1 MSSESEKIEVRY
13 RRASG
18 LVRTLSGFDALNLN
32 VSMCSPP
39 QGVLWAWT
47 WGAAMFPAALISLS
61 YFIGIFAIL
70 PIALIYV
77 IWTIAMPRAGG
88 DYVWLSRAYHPVVGF
103 MVNFFLTFVMLNWY
117 AMNLQTTGPFF
128 LSSFFTALGYESLAE
143 WASSFWGSMSIGL
156 VFLLIYAIL
165 VLRGMRIFAVF
176 LKVFFILS
184 LIGSLAFIALTLL
197 TPHSTIVSNFVKYSG
212 MTVEE
217 LVNRAVG
224 LGFIG
229 TTVQLAPTLMA
240 LIFPY
245 QNYSWAAF
253 PSYVAG
259 EIKEV
264 KRNAWIGIIGGL
276 FAMGAWYVILGHTVY
291 MTLGYP
297 AVSALSWLSQ
307 WYPENY
313 PLPFPPYPQNF
324 AFFMTDNFA
333 LIALIAFG
341 WLASGIYLTPP
352 NLLIVSRNVLAWAI
366 DGLLPQKLREVKWGS
381 PIYTVIA
388 LSLVTIPLMYLVG
401 LATYQVMIVNTFFFM
416 QLALIIV
423 ALGTAL
429 LPLRKKELLDIMP
442 SIGRKKLGGLYLI
455 TLIGIIAAIL
465 HIWAAYSAA
474 TAPALGGLHIVSFL
488 FNLAIFI
495 FPIPFYFI
503 VRYYRLKKE
512 GIDIAALYKEIP
524 VE

>member
-1 MSSESEKIEVRY
+1 MSSEVRY

-18 LVRTLSGFDALNLN
+18 LVRTLGGFDALNLN

-47 WGAAMFPAALISLS
+47 WGAAMFSGALISLS
-61 YFIGIFAIL
+61 YLLGIFAIL

-77 IWTIAMPRAGG
+77 IWTVAMPRSGG
-88 DYVWLSRAYHPVVGF
+88 DYVWLSRAYHPILGF

-128 LSSFFTALGYESLAE
+128 LTSFFTALGYAELAE
-143 WASSFWGSMSIGL
+143 WASSFWGSMVIGII
-156 VFLLIYAIL
+156 FLLIYAIL
-165 VLRGMRIFAVF
+165 VLRSMKVFAVF
-176 LKVFFILS
+176 LRIFFIIS
-184 LIGSLAFIALTLL
+184 LIGSIAFIALTLL
-197 TPHSTIVSNFVKYSG
+197 TPQSVIVGRFMEYSG
-212 MTVEE
+212 MSIED
-217 LVNRAVG
+217 LVNKAVG
-224 LGFIG
+224 LGFTG
-229 TTVQLAPTLMA
+229 TVIAAAPTLMA
-240 LIFPY
+240 LIFPF

-276 FAMGAWYVILGHTVY
+276 FAMGVWYVVLGHIVY

-307 WYPENY
+307 WHPEEY
-313 PLPFPPYPQNF
+313 PLPFAPYPQNY
-324 AFFMTDNFA
+324 AFFMTDNMA
-333 LIALIAFG
+333 LIALISFG

-352 NLLIVSRNVLAWAI
+352 NLLIVSRNVFAWAI

-381 PIYTVIA
+381 PIYSVIA
-388 LSLVTIPLMYLVG
+388 LSIVTIPLMYLVG

-429 LPLRKKELLDIMP
+429 LPFRKRELLEVMP
-442 SIGRKKLGGLYLI
+442 GVAKKRFGNLYLI
-455 TLIGIIAAIL
+455 AIIGVIAAIL
-465 HIWAAYSAA
+465 HAWTAYSAI
-474 TAPALGGLHIVSFL
+474 TAPALGGLHLLSFI

-495 FPIPFYFI
+495 LPIPLYLI
-503 VRYYRLKKE
+503 VRRYRLAKE
-512 GIDIAALYKEIP
+512 GIDINILYKEVP